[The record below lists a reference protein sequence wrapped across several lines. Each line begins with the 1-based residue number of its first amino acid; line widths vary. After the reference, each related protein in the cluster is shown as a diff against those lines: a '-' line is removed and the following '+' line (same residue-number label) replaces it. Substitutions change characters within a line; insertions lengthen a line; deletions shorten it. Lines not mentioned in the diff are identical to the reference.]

1 MSQPPSLQL
10 DSRQRAM
17 LAEMGVRIWLPQEAQ
32 AVPLAPP
39 VPAAVQAPKS
49 PGVAD
54 VAQAAV
60 PASLQPAGPAS
71 RTASAVTASPGAAAI
86 PARASPGAGFI
97 PGPAP
102 SLQALDWPALV
113 QAAASCQACAMCQGR
128 KNTVLHAPAVVGQTA
143 DWLVLGEAPDADE
156 DSQGQPWVGEAGVL
170 LDNIL
175 AVLGLQ
181 RLRPREPG
189 ADAQAADPARSVYA
203 SHALQCRPPAG
214 SSPQLAE
221 VRQCRAFVERE
232 IALLRPKVIVAMGRL
247 AALAML
253 ADRPELLA
261 QPMGKQR
268 GTVHRFQG
276 IPVVITY
283 SPHYLLRNSADKAK
297 AWLDWNLAA
306 DAVEAAA
313 P

>member
-17 LAEMGVRIWLPQEAQ
+17 LAEMGVRVWLPHDAPAAPQEPATAHAAAASATAMDHAPA
-32 AVPLAPP
+32 AVAASS
-39 VPAAVQAPKS
+39 VPAAAAVQA
-49 PGVAD
+49 
-54 VAQAAV
+54 AAA
-60 PASLQPAGPAS
+60 PLAIRAASL
-71 RTASAVTASPGAAAI
+71 
-86 PARASPGAGFI
+86 AGFA

-102 SLQALDWPALV
+102 QVQALDWPELV

-128 KNTVLHAPAVVGQTA
+128 KNTVLHAPALVGQRA

-156 DSQGQPWVGEAGVL
+156 DSQGQPWVGEAGLL
-170 LDNIL
+170 LDNML
-175 AVLGLQ
+175 AALGLQ
-181 RLRPREPG
+181 RLRPQQAG
-189 ADAQAADPARSVYA
+189 ADAQAADPARSAYA
-203 SHALQCRPPAG
+203 SHAIQCRPPAG

-253 ADRPELLA
+253 ADQPELLA

-268 GTVHRFQG
+268 GSVHYFAG

-283 SPHYLLRNSADKAK
+283 SPHYLLRNSPEKAK
-297 AWLDWNLAA
+297 AWLDLNLAA
-306 DAVEAAA
+306 DALGPA
-313 P
+313 

>member
-17 LAEMGVRIWLPQEAQ
+17 LAEMGVRVWLPHDAPAAPQEPATAHAAAASATAMDHAPA
-32 AVPLAPP
+32 AVAASS
-39 VPAAVQAPKS
+39 VPAAAAVQA
-49 PGVAD
+49 
-54 VAQAAV
+54 AAA
-60 PASLQPAGPAS
+60 PLAIRAASL
-71 RTASAVTASPGAAAI
+71 
-86 PARASPGAGFI
+86 AGFA

-102 SLQALDWPALV
+102 QVQALDWPELV

-128 KNTVLHAPAVVGQTA
+128 KNTVLHAPAVVGQRA

-156 DSQGQPWVGEAGVL
+156 DSQGQPWVGEAGLL
-170 LDNIL
+170 LDNML
-175 AVLGLQ
+175 AALGLQ
-181 RLRPREPG
+181 RLRPQQAG
-189 ADAQAADPARSVYA
+189 ADAQAADPARSAYA
-203 SHALQCRPPAG
+203 SHAIQCRPPAG

-253 ADRPELLA
+253 ADQPELLA

-268 GTVHRFQG
+268 GSVHYFAG

-283 SPHYLLRNSADKAK
+283 SPHYLLRKTEDKAK

-306 DAVEAAA
+306 DVLEAGT

>member
-1 MSQPPSLQL
+1 MSQPSSLQL
-10 DSRQRAM
+10 DTRQRAM
-17 LAEMGVRIWLPQEAQ
+17 LAEMGVRVWLPEG
-32 AVPLAPP
+32 AVAAPQ
-39 VPAAVQAPKS
+39 VPAAVQAPVS
-49 PGVAD
+49 LALAD
-54 VAQAAV
+54 MAQAAAPV
-60 PASLQPAGPAS
+60 SLQHAGPAS
-71 RTASAVTASPGAAAI
+71 RTASATTASPPAAAI
-86 PARASPGAGFI
+86 PARASSGAGFT
-97 PGPAP
+97 PGPLP
-102 SLQALDWPALV
+102 LLQALDWPALV
-113 QAAASCQACAMCQGR
+113 QAAGSCQACAMCQGR
-128 KNTVLHAPAVVGQTA
+128 KNTVLHVPEVAGQTA